1 MIPRFLSF
9 SVDFYHSLQ
18 ILKMIETSPNKQLLE
33 CLEIREGEAFVVVFY
48 LKQTNLA
55 RIMRKMPKLFMS
67 LSKTDED

>member
-1 MIPRFLSF
+1 
-9 SVDFYHSLQ
+9 
-18 ILKMIETSPNKQLLE
+18 MIETSPNKQLLE